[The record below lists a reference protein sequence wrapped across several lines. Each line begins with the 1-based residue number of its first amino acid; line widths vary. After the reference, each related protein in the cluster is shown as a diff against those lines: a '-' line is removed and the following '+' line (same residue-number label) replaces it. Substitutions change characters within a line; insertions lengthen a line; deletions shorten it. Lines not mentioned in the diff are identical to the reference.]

1 MTRTRWTSKAV
12 LDAIRRRHADGRPL
26 NYAAVVAD
34 DEKLT
39 GAARR
44 LFGSWDGA
52 LAAAGFDPEAIK
64 REARCAAQANRV
76 PPDTWTPEAVIDG
89 IRQAATAGE
98 DLSAHRMQQRHASL
112 VATAQRLFG
121 SWDAA
126 LRAAGYAPDLV
137 RRARAWTDEEVLAE
151 IRRLASEG
159 ADLSDRTVAAYS
171 PPLYGAAQEHFGSWP
186 AALKAAGVDEAE
198 ARRTVRWSRNRVLE
212 AIRAGRRDAV
222 LRSIALD
229 HFPSWREALRAAGM
243 PDETPARVG
252 NRIRERRLALSLS
265 QEELGRMVGYSHR
278 AIGLLESGQWADPR
292 VSVALRLARA
302 LGCRVEELFEDDRSC

>member
-1 MTRTRWTSKAV
+1 MTRARWTPEAV
-12 LDAIRRRHADGRPL
+12 LDAIRRHHAEGRPI

-44 LFGSWDGA
+44 YYGSWDAA
-52 LAAAGFDPEAIK
+52 LAAAGFDPLAIK
-64 REARCAAQANRV
+64 REVRQMAATNRV
-76 PPDTWTPEAVIDG
+76 PDGTWTAEAVIDG

-112 VATAQRLFG
+112 VGTAQRLFG
-121 SWDAA
+121 SWGAA
-126 LRAAGYAPDLV
+126 LQAAGYAPDLV
-137 RRARAWTDEEVLAE
+137 RRARAWTDEQIIERIRQLA
-151 IRRLASEG
+151 ADG
-159 ADLSDRTVAAYS
+159 ADLSDNSANAWDSGFYASAR
-171 PPLYGAAQEHFGSWP
+171 ERFGSWP
-186 AALKAAGVDEAE
+186 AALEAAGVDEAE

-222 LRSIALD
+222 LKSIALD
-229 HFPSWREALRAAGM
+229 HFPSWSEALRAAGV

-252 NRIRERRLALSLS
+252 NRIRERRLALGMS
-265 QEELGRMVGYSHR
+265 QEELGQMIGYSHR
-278 AIGLLESGQWADPR
+278 AIGLLESGQWRDPR

-302 LGCRVEELFEDDRSC
+302 LGCAAEQLFLSEE